1 MTRTEKVTD
10 PVRVSWSTVLYRA
23 KADNCPVPLPRRGEA
38 KQAQQRLIA
47 GPGELGPLLGSRM
60 KPHPS
65 RLMVSEHG
73 HTAPCQEHQGWQD
86 LLGSTIRACRW
97 TMWDLDACGCVRYGT
112 LLAWCSCRCTCKCPF
127 VSCGGSWKPDGML
140 HYHFGPSG
148 LGSAPVM
155 SSTPAP
161 GSGAQASRIQLAP
174 VFSSIFISSFS
185 CCQGCG
191 RESKVLRSCHSIAS
205 LTNVGSSQDR
215 RLPDTVINS
224 LHY

>member
-1 MTRTEKVTD
+1 MASSLHGSTPGQGECPTGDVEVVMTRTEKVTD
-10 PVRVSWSTVLYRA
+10 PVRVSWSTVLYRV

-161 GSGAQASRIQLAP
+161 GSGAQASRI
-174 VFSSIFISSFS
+174 
-185 CCQGCG
+185 
-191 RESKVLRSCHSIAS
+191 
-205 LTNVGSSQDR
+205 
-215 RLPDTVINS
+215 
-224 LHY
+224 